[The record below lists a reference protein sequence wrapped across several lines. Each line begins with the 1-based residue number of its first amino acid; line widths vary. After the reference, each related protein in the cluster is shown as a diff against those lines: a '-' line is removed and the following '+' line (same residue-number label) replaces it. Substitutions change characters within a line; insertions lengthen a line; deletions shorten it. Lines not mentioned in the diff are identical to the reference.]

1 MDTSRIQVTRESH
14 VPSCSVPTADVQRCE
29 RNMEQPNIHPTTV
42 PGCQRIYELD
52 EERALPPLF
61 GAPILCDNFSDSP
74 VLRVVST
81 CNINL

>member
-1 MDTSRIQVTRESH
+1 MDTCRIQVTRESV
-14 VPSCSVPTADVQRCE
+14 VPFCSVPTSDVQA
-29 RNMEQPNIHPTTV
+29 MYPTTV
-42 PGCQRIYELD
+42 PGSQRIYELD
-52 EERALPPLF
+52 EERTLSPLF